1 MVFDAGRAW
10 PVLQACGGRP
20 PVTRGHGLEPGGQG
34 ARSGRR
40 PCAITDS
47 TAILTFLAD
56 RHGLLTHPAGDLDRA
71 RQDSL
76 TPVLPD
82 DCDAAPRVAARYS
95 FILPRAL
102 RRPGIKTSLHRG
114 FARSQTTL
122 VQRMGGGAF
131 LMGDVMTVPDIIL
144 GHCWAWAEAAKLPI
158 TRPHLAR
165 ACGADAGA
173 PGLSA
178 GDGAVGG
185 GCFPVHVSEAPV

>member
-1 MVFDAGRAW
+1 
-10 PVLQACGGRP
+10 
-20 PVTRGHGLEPGGQG
+20 
-34 ARSGRR
+34 
-40 PCAITDS
+40 
-47 TAILTFLAD
+47 
-56 RHGLLTHPAGDLDRA
+56 LLTHPAGGLDRV

-144 GHCWAWAEAAKLPI
+144 RRCEAWAEAAQFPI
-158 TRPHLAR
+158 TGQHLAGHVARMR
-165 ACGADAGA
+165 ARPAFQQAMARQGQDMRRLGRFPKCR
-173 PGLSA
+173 A
-178 GDGAVGG
+178 GDGRVTGRLRNASS
-185 GCFPVHVSEAPV
+185 CLI

>member
-1 MVFDAGRAW
+1 LNPAGKV
-10 PVLQACGGRP
+10 PVAVADRVP
-20 PVTRGHGLEPGGQG
+20 
-34 ARSGRR
+34 
-40 PCAITDS
+40 ITDS
-47 TAILTFLAD
+47 TAILTFMAD
-56 RHGLLTHPAGDLDRA
+56 RHGLLTHPAGGLDRA

-131 LMGDVMTVPDIIL
+131 LLGDVMTVPDIIL
-144 GHCWAWAEAAKLPI
+144 GRCGAWTEAAKFPI
-158 TRPHLAR
+158 TGPHLAR

-185 GCFPVHVSEAPV
+185 GCLPVHVRQAPV